1 MSVDAILQEL
11 PKLNDA
17 ELLRIKDL
25 LNSIR
30 DQRDV
35 NYMKEMERRI
45 DDKDPS
51 HWVTLE
57 EFRKRMSLR
66 DDGPQ
71 E

>member
-1 MSVDAILQEL
+1 MSVDAIIQEL
-11 PKLNDA
+11 PKLKDA
-17 ELLRIKDL
+17 DLLRVKDV

-30 DQRDV
+30 DQRDI

-57 EFRKRMSLR
+57 ELRSRMSLR
-66 DDGPQ
+66 EDSPR

>member
-11 PKLNDA
+11 PKLESA
-17 ELLRIKDL
+17 ELRRIRDI
-25 LNSIR
+25 LNSIE
-30 DQRDV
+30 DQRNADH
-35 NYMKEMERRI
+35 MAELARKI

-57 EFRKRMSLR
+57 ELERRLEARHGDAS
-66 DDGPQ
+66 

>member
-1 MSVDAILQEL
+1 MSVDAIMQEL

-17 ELLRIKDL
+17 DLLRIQDF

-30 DQRDV
+30 DQRDIEH
-35 NYMKEMERRI
+35 MKEMERRI

-57 EFRKRMSLR
+57 ELQSRFSLR
-66 DDGPQ
+66 EDEPRG
-71 E
+71 

>member
-1 MSVDAILQEL
+1 MSVDAIIEEL

-17 ELLRIKDL
+17 DLLRIQDL

-35 NYMKEMERRI
+35 TYMKELERRI

-57 EFRKRMSLR
+57 DLQRRSSLR
-66 DDGPQ
+66 EDDPRG
-71 E
+71 

>member
-1 MSVDAILQEL
+1 MSIDAILQEL

-17 ELLRIKDL
+17 DLLRVKDL

-35 NYMKEMERRI
+35 EHMAEMDRLI

-57 EFRKRMSLR
+57 EFRKQMSLR
-66 DDGPQ
+66 EDGPR